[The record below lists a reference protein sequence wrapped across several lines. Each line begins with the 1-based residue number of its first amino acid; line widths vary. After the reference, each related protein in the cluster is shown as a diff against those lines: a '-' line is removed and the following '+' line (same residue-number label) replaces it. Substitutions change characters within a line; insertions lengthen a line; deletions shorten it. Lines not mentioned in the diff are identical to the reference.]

1 MLSFPVMLADKVL
14 HGTEKLDGTQIVSMT
29 IIGLLVVFCALL
41 ILVVFLC
48 VSGGIFK
55 KASGGSQ
62 KAAPK
67 KDAPKPAPAAKAPAP
82 AAKAAVPKASAPAAP
97 ASGEDEEIIA
107 VIMAAISAMGAAE
120 GKQYQLR
127 SVRQVTR
134 GGSGRSVWAQAGV
147 LEATRPF

>member
-82 AAKAAVPKASAPAAP
+82 AAKAAVPKASAPA
-97 ASGEDEEIIA
+97 SGEDEEIIA

-147 LEATRPF
+147 LDATRPF